1 MKTFVVALMIFVVVG
16 CAEKVPYSSKVR
28 DDYSLTDKELRELQF
43 HLVND
48 IVLTKS
54 TKENTTILANGEIVV
69 SESKSEDKVIF
80 KSGIKGV
87 FVKSIEDKIAISFE
101 KDDEHY
107 LLFGTKEN
115 RNMFTLHANE
125 WIAQGRGKI
134 TYFGETYYCSAE
146 SAKAYVTVK
155 LRKSNRN
162 SVNQRLAKGRK
173 I

>member
-1 MKTFVVALMIFVVVG
+1 MRIILVALVALFFAA
-16 CAEKVPYSSKVR
+16 CAEKAPYSSKIR
-28 DDYSLTDKELRELQF
+28 DDYKLTDKELRELQF

-80 KSGIKGV
+80 KSGTKGI
-87 FVKSIEDKIAISFE
+87 FVKSLDDKIAISFE

-107 LLFGTKEN
+107 LLFGTKDN
-115 RNMFTLHANE
+115 RNIFTLHAND